1 MDDLQIDLLNSQLNR
16 LKDSIESRFQ
26 RVETNLSNHAA
37 LETEKLNQV
46 KTDILS
52 TKKAVEDHESRIR
65 IVDDAVIANKT
76 TTTLIQAGQAALT
89 LIAAAIAAWLGSR

>member
-1 MDDLQIDLLNSQLNR
+1 MDDLQIELLNSQLNR

-26 RVETNLSNHAA
+26 KVEANLKNRAE

-52 TKKAVEDHESRIR
+52 TKKAVEDHENRIR
-65 IVDDAVIANKT
+65 IVDDSVISNKT